1 MICLGGV
8 KAEDP
13 EIDIS
18 AIKYTND
25 LENGET
31 VILVGNGKDYGTIY
45 NYHVYDDDDDQ
56 YRNDDDDDDCNVQYC
71 LPENWYNVS
80 FDDSS
85 WNSSAAPFGNDDLDG
100 VSPGTIWQSDE
111 GGDPGVLNDN
121 IVIRHYFNYDKKDEI
136 LSATL
141 KVVHN
146 NYYVAYLNGQLIRN
160 CYYYSYHDNCYETSP

>member
-1 MICLGGV
+1 MLLPVFIISIIFLGGV

-56 YRNDDDDDDCNVQYC
+56 YRI
-71 LPENWYNVS
+71 
-80 FDDSS
+80 
-85 WNSSAAPFGNDDLDG
+85 DLKG
-100 VSPGTIWQSDE
+100 
-111 GGDPGVLNDN
+111 
-121 IVIRHYFNYDKKDEI
+121 
-136 LSATL
+136 
-141 KVVHN
+141 
-146 NYYVAYLNGQLIRN
+146 
-160 CYYYSYHDNCYETSP
+160 

>member
-1 MICLGGV
+1 MSLGRFSMLLPVFIISMICLGGV

-31 VILVGNGKDYGTIY
+31 VILVGNGMDYGTIY

-56 YRNDDDDDDCNVQYC
+56 YRNDGDDDDCNVQYC

-80 FDDSS
+80 FD
-85 WNSSAAPFGNDDLDG
+85 
-100 VSPGTIWQSDE
+100 
-111 GGDPGVLNDN
+111 
-121 IVIRHYFNYDKKDEI
+121 
-136 LSATL
+136 
-141 KVVHN
+141 
-146 NYYVAYLNGQLIRN
+146 
-160 CYYYSYHDNCYETSP
+160 